1 MSTVSAE
8 SRRREAATSCSL
20 LRPLSTDARLLSNFQ
35 HQAEPGAPS
44 ITQTELYS
52 SYAARFL
59 EPPQAQDDDEL
70 KDFEANMGDDG
81 EGGGGG
87 GSGSGSADGGAPNA
101 APSEGN
107 EGVSVDG
114 VGSAGSVGVDQGVS
128 VSGVGQEIDDIN
140 SFLPPA
146 PESPPAAPEPEPADA
161 GAHADGDSSAERK
174 PPRLLNPVE
183 LIALTRMTF
192 PKAEPAVDD
201 EGRFVIRGIERRDA
215 VEKGRP
221 RTADMFPF
229 ALASQPAPSDP
240 AHPFTALLK
249 RKLALLDPD
258 PEQPR
263 KRAAG
268 IGVNI
273 APQPEPEH
281 ELSQDERELLDGL
294 RRFRSSSLGKEVRD
308 VCVQQ

>member
-1 MSTVSAE
+1 MA
-8 SRRREAATSCSL
+8 
-20 LRPLSTDARLLSNFQ
+20 
-35 HQAEPGAPS
+35 
-44 ITQTELYS
+44 
-52 SYAARFL
+52 
-59 EPPQAQDDDEL
+59 AQD
-70 KDFEANMGDDG
+70 EAEAGA
-81 EGGGGG
+81 
-87 GSGSGSADGGAPNA
+87 SGSASAEAEASA
-101 APSEGN
+101 ANTSTGPN
-107 EGVSVDG
+107 EGADGVSGVDG
-114 VGSAGSVGVDQGVS
+114 VGVDQNVGGVS
-128 VSGVGQEIDDIN
+128 QEIDDIN

-146 PESPPAAPEPEPADA
+146 PDTPPPQQQAE
-161 GAHADGDSSAERK
+161 ERK

-192 PKAEPAVDD
+192 PKAEPAVDE
-201 EGRFVIRGIERRDA
+201 EGRFVIRGIERREG

-229 ALASQPAPSDP
+229 ALSQQPSPSDP

>member
-1 MSTVSAE
+1 MA
-8 SRRREAATSCSL
+8 
-20 LRPLSTDARLLSNFQ
+20 
-35 HQAEPGAPS
+35 
-44 ITQTELYS
+44 
-52 SYAARFL
+52 
-59 EPPQAQDDDEL
+59 AQD
-70 KDFEANMGDDG
+70 GDA
-81 EGGGGG
+81 ENAA
-87 GSGSGSADGGAPNA
+87 SGSGSAEAENNSSAPNE
-101 APSEGN
+101 SQ
-107 EGVSVDG
+107 SMD
-114 VGSAGSVGVDQGVS
+114 GVDQGVS
-128 VSGVGQEIDDIN
+128 QEIDDIN

-146 PESPPAAPEPEPADA
+146 PDSPPPQQE
-161 GAHADGDSSAERK
+161 ERK

-201 EGRFVIRGIERRDA
+201 EGRFIIRGIERRDG

-229 ALASQPAPSDP
+229 AMASQPSPSDP